1 MKGMQKI
8 KRGKQFTGVVV
19 YVLEPASHH
28 KTDPKVIGGNMA
40 GNHIVDLIREF
51 GQTKLLRPD
60 IKKPVWH
67 NSLRLPH
74 GEKLSEAQWATVADD
89 YMSRMGFNDTHLRCY
104 VLHNDEVGQHIH
116 IIASRIDITDG
127 KLYLGKN
134 ENLISTRIISELE
147 RIHGL
152 TETATTSNRRSQSI
166 KKLSRNEKMLSERTA
181 TPCPK
186 AALQTCIDNVLANRP
201 DLLSFIQQLE
211 QVGVTCQP
219 NIASTGK
226 MNGFSFEFQGIAF
239 KASQLG
245 KRYAWSNIQT
255 LIDYSPGHV
264 KLLNTRS
271 KFAPAPCKQ
280 QEAQHPS
287 RETILDKL
295 LQLDEQVRNER
306 ENELAQ
312 TIQLNQKLR
321 FTAHQISRQHQSH
334 FQMWLPFLSKLI
346 QLLRQLDSSLLY
358 ATARP
363 FRQIYH
369 LHLLAHNPESFDKQ
383 FSEQSVSKTHSYKPH
398 HN

>member
-19 YVLEPASHH
+19 YALEPALHH

-40 GNHIVDLIREF
+40 GNQIVDLIREF

-60 IKKPVWH
+60 IAKPVWH
-67 NSLRLPH
+67 NSLRLPQ
-74 GEKLSEAQWATVADD
+74 GEILSAKQWATVADD
-89 YMSRMGFNDTHLRCY
+89 YMSRMGFTDTHLRCY
-104 VLHNDEVGQHIH
+104 VLHNDESGQHIH
-116 IIASRIDITDG
+116 IISSRIDITDG

-147 RIHGL
+147 RVYGL
-152 TETATTSNRRSQSI
+152 TETETISNRRSQNI
-166 KKLSRNEKMLSERTA
+166 KKPSRNEKMLSERTA
-181 TPCPK
+181 TPCTK
-186 AALQTCIDNVLANRP
+186 VALQTCIDKVLANRP

-211 QVGVTCQP
+211 QEGVTCQP

-226 MNGFSFEFQGIAF
+226 MSGFSFQFQGIAF

-245 KRYAWSNIQT
+245 KKYAWSHLQT
-255 LIDYSPGHV
+255 LIDYSPEHV
-264 KLLNTRS
+264 NLLNTQS
-271 KFAPAPCKQ
+271 KSAPAPCTQ
-280 QEAQHPS
+280 PEAHHPS

-306 ENELAQ
+306 VNELAH
-312 TIQLNQKLR
+312 TIQLSQKLR
-321 FTAHQISRQHQSH
+321 FTTHKISRQHQSH
-334 FQMWLPFLSKLI
+334 FQVWLPFLSRLI
-346 QLLRQLDSSLLY
+346 QLLRQLGSSLLY

-369 LHLLAHNPESFDKQ
+369 LHLLAPFPRPVDKIS
-383 FSEQSVSKTHSYKPH
+383 SEQLVSKIPNYKA
-398 HN
+398 HNT

>member
-8 KRGKQFTGVVV
+8 KRGKQFTGIIV
-19 YVLEPASHH
+19 YALEPASHH
-28 KTDPKVIGGNMA
+28 KTDPRVIGGNMA
-40 GNHIVDLIREF
+40 GNNIVDLIREF
-51 GQTKLLRPD
+51 GQTKILRPD

-89 YMSRMGFNDTHLRCY
+89 YMSRMGFTDTHLRCY
-104 VLHNDEVGQHIH
+104 VLHNDKAGQHIH

-134 ENLISTRIISELE
+134 ENLTSTRIISELE

-186 AALQTCIDNVLANRP
+186 VALQTCIDNVLANHP

-211 QVGVTCQP
+211 QEGVTCQL

-226 MNGFSFEFQGIAF
+226 MSGFSFQFQGIAF

-245 KRYAWSNIQT
+245 KKYAWSHLQT
-255 LIDYSPGHV
+255 LIDYSPEHV
-264 KLLNTRS
+264 NLLNTRS
-271 KFAPAPCKQ
+271 KSAPAPCTQ
-280 QEAQHPS
+280 PEAQHPS

-295 LQLDEQVRNER
+295 LQLDEQIRNER
-306 ENELAQ
+306 ENELAH

-334 FQMWLPFLSKLI
+334 FQVWLPFLSRLI
-346 QLLRQLDSSLLY
+346 HLLRQLGGSLLY

-369 LHLLAHNPESFDKQ
+369 LYLLASSPEPVDKTY
-383 FSEQSVSKTHSYKPH
+383 SEQLVSNVSNYKPH
-398 HN
+398 FN

>member
-1 MKGMQKI
+1 
-8 KRGKQFTGVVV
+8 
-19 YVLEPASHH
+19 L
-28 KTDPKVIGGNMA
+28 
-40 GNHIVDLIREF
+40 
-51 GQTKLLRPD
+51 PD
-60 IKKPVWH
+60 
-67 NSLRLPH
+67 

-104 VLHNDEVGQHIH
+104 VLHNDEAGQHIH

-134 ENLISTRIISELE
+134 ENLASTRIISELE

-186 AALQTCIDNVLANRP
+186 AALQTCIDNVLANHP

-280 QEAQHPS
+280 PEAQHPS

-306 ENELAQ
+306 ENELSQ

-369 LHLLAHNPESFDKQ
+369 LHLLAQNLESFDKQ
-383 FSEQSVSKTHSYKPH
+383 LSEQSVRKFHSYKPH
-398 HN
+398 HL

>member
-19 YVLEPASHH
+19 YALEPASHH
-28 KTDPKVIGGNMA
+28 KTDPRVIGGNMA

-67 NSLRLPH
+67 NSLRLPD

-104 VLHNDEVGQHIH
+104 VLHNDEAGQHIH

-134 ENLISTRIISELE
+134 ENLASTRIISELE

-186 AALQTCIDNVLANRP
+186 AALQTCIDNVLANHP

-280 QEAQHPS
+280 PEAQHPS

-295 LQLDEQVRNER
+295 LQLDEQVR
-306 ENELAQ
+306 
-312 TIQLNQKLR
+312 
-321 FTAHQISRQHQSH
+321 
-334 FQMWLPFLSKLI
+334 
-346 QLLRQLDSSLLY
+346 
-358 ATARP
+358 
-363 FRQIYH
+363 
-369 LHLLAHNPESFDKQ
+369 
-383 FSEQSVSKTHSYKPH
+383 
-398 HN
+398 

>member
-19 YVLEPASHH
+19 YALGPASHH
-28 KTDPKVIGGNMA
+28 KTDPRVIGGNMA
-40 GNHIVDLIREF
+40 GNNIVDLIREF
-51 GQTKLLRPD
+51 GQTKILRPD

-89 YMSRMGFNDTHLRCY
+89 YISRMGFTDTHLRCY
-104 VLHNDEVGQHIH
+104 VLHNDKAGQHIH

-134 ENLISTRIISELE
+134 ENLTSTRIISELE

-152 TETATTSNRRSQSI
+152 TETATTSNRRSQGI

-186 AALQTCIDNVLANRP
+186 VALQTCIDNVLANHP

-211 QVGVTCQP
+211 QEGVTCQL

-226 MNGFSFEFQGIAF
+226 MSGFSFQFQGIAF

-245 KRYAWSNIQT
+245 KKYAWSHLQT
-255 LIDYSPGHV
+255 LIDYSPEHV
-264 KLLNTRS
+264 NLLNTRS
-271 KFAPAPCKQ
+271 KSAPAPCTQ
-280 QEAQHPS
+280 PEAQHPS

-295 LQLDEQVRNER
+295 LQLDEQIRNER
-306 ENELAQ
+306 ENELAH

-334 FQMWLPFLSKLI
+334 FQVWLPFLSRLI
-346 QLLRQLDSSLLY
+346 HLLRQLGGSLLY

-369 LHLLAHNPESFDKQ
+369 LYLLASSPEPVDKRY
-383 FSEQSVSKTHSYKPH
+383 SEQSVSNESNYKPH
-398 HN
+398 FR

>member
-1 MKGMQKI
+1 MHLNPLHTI
-8 KRGKQFTGVVV
+8 KLIPGLLVAIWLATISLTLFASLDKQNF
-19 YVLEPASHH
+19 Y
-28 KTDPKVIGGNMA
+28 
-40 GNHIVDLIREF
+40 DLISKNRYGTTLFAYRME
-51 GQTKLLRPD
+51 K
-60 IKKPVWH
+60 
-67 NSLRLPH
+67 
-74 GEKLSEAQWATVADD
+74 KLSEAQWATVADD

-104 VLHNDEVGQHIH
+104 VLHNDEAGQHIH

-134 ENLISTRIISELE
+134 ENLASTRIISELE

-186 AALQTCIDNVLANRP
+186 AALQTCIDNVLANHP

-280 QEAQHPS
+280 PEAQHPS

-306 ENELAQ
+306 ENELSQ

-369 LHLLAHNPESFDKQ
+369 LHLLAQNLESFDKQ
-383 FSEQSVSKTHSYKPH
+383 LSEQSVRKFHSYKPH
-398 HN
+398 HL

>member
-8 KRGKQFTGVVV
+8 KRGKQFTGIVV
-19 YVLEPASHH
+19 YALEPASHH
-28 KTDPKVIGGNMA
+28 KTDPRVIGGNMA
-40 GNHIVDLIREF
+40 GNNIVDLIREF
-51 GQTKLLRPD
+51 GQTKILRPD

-74 GEKLSEAQWATVADD
+74 GEKLSEAQWVTVADD
-89 YMSRMGFNDTHLRCY
+89 YMSRMGFTDTHLRCY
-104 VLHNDEVGQHIH
+104 VLHNDKAGQHIH

-134 ENLISTRIISELE
+134 ENLTSTRIISELE

-186 AALQTCIDNVLANRP
+186 VALQTCIDNVLANHP

-211 QVGVTCQP
+211 QEGVTCQL

-226 MNGFSFEFQGIAF
+226 MSGFSFQFQGIAF

-245 KRYAWSNIQT
+245 KKYAWSHLQT
-255 LIDYSPGHV
+255 LIDYSPEHV
-264 KLLNTRS
+264 NLLNTRS
-271 KFAPAPCKQ
+271 KSAPAPCTQ
-280 QEAQHPS
+280 PEAQHPS

-295 LQLDEQVRNER
+295 LQLDEQIRNER
-306 ENELAQ
+306 ENELAH

-334 FQMWLPFLSKLI
+334 FQVWLPFLSRLI
-346 QLLRQLDSSLLY
+346 HLLRQLGGSLLY

-369 LHLLAHNPESFDKQ
+369 LYLLASSPEPVDKTY
-383 FSEQSVSKTHSYKPH
+383 SEQLVSNVSNYKPH
-398 HN
+398 FN

>member
-8 KRGKQFTGVVV
+8 KRGKHFTGVVI
-19 YVLEPASHH
+19 YALEPASHH
-28 KTDPKVIGGNMA
+28 KTDPKVVGGNMA

-51 GQTKLLRPD
+51 GQTKILRPD

-89 YMSRMGFNDTHLRCY
+89 YMSRMGFTDTHLRCY
-104 VLHNDEVGQHIH
+104 VLHNNEAGQHIH
-116 IIASRIDITDG
+116 IMASRIDITDG

-152 TETATTSNRRSQSI
+152 TETATTSNRRAQGI

-186 AALQTCIDNVLANRP
+186 VALQTCIDNVLTNRP

-264 KLLNTRS
+264 KLLNTGS

-280 QEAQHPS
+280 PEAQHPS

-306 ENELAQ
+306 ENELAH

-334 FQMWLPFLSKLI
+334 FQVWLPFLSRLI
-346 QLLRQLDSSLLY
+346 QLLRQLGSSLLY
-358 ATARP
+358 ATSRP

-369 LHLLAHNPESFDKQ
+369 LHLLAHTPESFEKLP
-383 FSEQSVSKTHSYKPH
+383 SEQSVSKTHGYKSH
-398 HN
+398 HK